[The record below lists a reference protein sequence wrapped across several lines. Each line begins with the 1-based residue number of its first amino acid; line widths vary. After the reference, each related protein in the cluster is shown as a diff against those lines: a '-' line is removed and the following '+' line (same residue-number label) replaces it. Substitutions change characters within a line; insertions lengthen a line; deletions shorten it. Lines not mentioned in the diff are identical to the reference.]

1 MEAKVVASIGECDM
15 AHASHT
21 QREAHSIEPLGIST
35 GWSPSF
41 AARSSTILRPVASQG
56 AASDCHSLRRS
67 SGYVIANSSRA
78 WLSSTEST
86 GTHQRKTPHQAG
98 FLSTL
103 QQPLEINRYPG
114 SCAAAPSG
122 SGDAACAGPSLRSG
136 GCARGSRRTAC
147 RPLPACGRCS
157 CRCRSACAAPWLP
170 SV

>member
-1 MEAKVVASIGECDM
+1 MNATLRALITHIRLLISLRHLGFRLNDHFPRQRIAAKA
-15 AHASHT
+15 
-21 QREAHSIEPLGIST
+21 
-35 GWSPSF
+35 
-41 AARSSTILRPVASQG
+41 STILRPVASQG
-56 AASDCHSLRRS
+56 AASSRRQLRRPA
-67 SGYVIANSSRA
+67 GYVIANSSRA
-78 WLSSTEST
+78 WLGSTESA
-86 GTHQRKTPHQAG
+86 GTPKRKTPHQAG

-103 QQPLEINRYPG
+103 QQPPDINRYPG

-170 SV
+170 SG